1 MHLIN
6 RLQFEVS
13 CPEEELAL
21 NLRYNF
27 SLTYQEQI
35 MEVVDRVC
43 AKYVADE
50 ESLRIDKLEIDLG
63 RFSPQGFG
71 TRFSEVFLAKFE
83 QAFQEKL
90 SGMSQVQRQ
99 QARLL
104 SNMELW
110 QHFLLKGTLPWWVD
124 ETALQLQELSLQ
136 LVQEQPAALQ
146 SFLQSRYNHPRL
158 WQRIVLQ
165 FSNTV
170 KIQLINLLPA
180 LVNAQALVQ
189 EWQQAITAQLTPPA
203 ATTVPEKLA
212 DMLLENAPLLINPAA
227 DNNTVLQVFSTHLQD
242 LFVITPEQQS
252 NIISA
257 LLPALA
263 AAKGLQLPDTSAAT
277 TKVPAAPPET
287 LLQSAFSTPAEDGER
302 YAVRHAGLILLAAFL
317 RPFFTTL
324 ELWTG
329 KEWQSKAAC
338 YRAVHLLKYLCTGQ
352 QQAPEYSLVMEKICC
367 GLPLDEPVPLD
378 IILTEK
384 EISEST
390 LLLESIIGH
399 WKMLKNTSVNGLRE
413 TFLKRDGILS
423 RQESN
428 WRLQVEQKTLDV
440 LLDSIPWGF
449 STITLPWNGYLIFVE
464 W

>member
-6 RLQFEVS
+6 KLQFEVS
-13 CPEEELAL
+13 CPDEELAL

-43 AKYVADE
+43 TKYVDDAE
-50 ESLRIDKLEIDLG
+50 QLRIDKLEIDLG
-63 RFSPQGFG
+63 AFSPHGFG
-71 TRFSEVFLAKFE
+71 AQFSEVFLAKFE
-83 QAFQEKL
+83 QAFRQKL
-90 SGMSQVQRQ
+90 AGISQAQRQ
-99 QARLL
+99 QARQL
-104 SNMELW
+104 SNMEMW
-110 QHFLLKGTLPWWVD
+110 QYFLLNGTLPWWVD
-124 ETALQLQELSLQ
+124 ETALDLQETTLQ
-136 LVQEQPAALQ
+136 LIKEQPAALQ
-146 SFLQSRYNHPRL
+146 SFLQSQRNHPHL
-158 WQRIVLQ
+158 WQRLTLQ
-165 FSNTV
+165 FTNTV
-170 KIQLINLLPA
+170 KAQLITLLPA
-180 LVNAQALVQ
+180 LVNAQMLIQ
-189 EWQQAITAQLTPPA
+189 EWQQAIGRQLTPPPAVA
-203 ATTVPEKLA
+203 APGKLT
-212 DMLLENAPLLINPAA
+212 DILLENAPLLQSAPADKNA
-227 DNNTVLQVFSTHLQD
+227 AWQVFTSSVATL
-242 LFVITPEQQS
+242 LIVTPEQQS
-252 NIISA
+252 SIVTA

-263 AAKGLQLPDTSAAT
+263 AAKGLQLPEAAAAA
-277 TKVPAAPPET
+277 KAVPPAAEV
-287 LLQSAFSTPAEDGER
+287 LLQTAYSTPAADER
-302 YAVRHAGLILLAAFL
+302 YAVRHAGVILLAAFL

-329 KEWQSKAAC
+329 KEWQHKAAC

-367 GLPLDEPVPLD
+367 GLPLDEPIPLD
-378 IILTEK
+378 IMLTEK
-384 EISEST
+384 EISESK

-423 RQESN
+423 RQENN

-449 STITLPWNGYLIFVE
+449 STISLPWNGYLIFVE